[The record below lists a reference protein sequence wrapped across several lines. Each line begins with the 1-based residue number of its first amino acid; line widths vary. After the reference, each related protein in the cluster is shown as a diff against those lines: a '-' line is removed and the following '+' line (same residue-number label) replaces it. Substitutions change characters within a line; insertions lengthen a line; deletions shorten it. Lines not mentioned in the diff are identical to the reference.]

1 PASLTCCAQCT
12 TTSRSP
18 SHLSVCPKPRLL
30 KILQAAGAQGE
41 TFTLKEVIHYLGQ
54 YIMLRE
60 LYDKQQQHMVYCG
73 GDVLWELMELETF
86 SVKDPSPVYDM
97 LKRNVTASVVTGRFL
112 IRNIGIGHKFLRMCQ
127 VVCMYKQSMQCEIG

>member
-1 PASLTCCAQCT
+1 MQVHDLKISCRIPHPHAESPVLLLPAQSFQPALGRC
-12 TTSRSP
+12 R
-18 SHLSVCPKPRLL
+18 VCPKPRLL

-112 IRNIGIGHKFLRMCQ
+112 I
-127 VVCMYKQSMQCEIG
+127 V